1 MKKIIILVFGLI
13 WSTTAIAQKYN
24 AADKLYRNFAYLEA
38 AKLYK
43 EALKSSDSTAYLLTR
58 IGDCYYK
65 NSDSKQANFW
75 YSKAAYKYANFN
87 PKFAYKYI
95 QTLRS
100 VGNDD
105 AAEVWLDRFKNY
117 EPLDS
122 LVINSK
128 YTKVKSTSE
137 ANPLLKLLNLNANTE
152 FSDFGGYEDA
162 SGTFYFSSAVS
173 TDILA
178 DQKKDGIYDWNE
190 EPYLKIY
197 QASVSKSYDAA
208 TVSDQQEIASD
219 SINVLSNHQG
229 TLAITKDGT
238 TLYYTGNNVK
248 RKNISVY
255 DRKGTNN
262 LKIYRATKVNGKW
275 QNIIDLSINDKAYS
289 NGHPTLSPDE
299 KTLYY
304 VSDKEGGYGQTDL
317 YKVAINEDGSLG
329 EPVNL
334 GQRINTAGREMF
346 PYIAQDSTLY
356 FSSDGYFENN
366 YGLLDIYRTDL
377 LKKGISDDVVIENL
391 GPVIN
396 STYDDFAF
404 FTN

>member
-13 WSTTAIAQKYN
+13 WSTTTIAQKYN

-197 QASVSKSYDAA
+197 QASVSKSYEAA
-208 TVSDQQEIASD
+208 TGSDQQEIASD
-219 SINVLSNHQG
+219 SIN
-229 TLAITKDGT
+229 
-238 TLYYTGNNVK
+238 
-248 RKNISVY
+248 
-255 DRKGTNN
+255 
-262 LKIYRATKVNGKW
+262 
-275 QNIIDLSINDKAYS
+275 
-289 NGHPTLSPDE
+289 
-299 KTLYY
+299 
-304 VSDKEGGYGQTDL
+304 
-317 YKVAINEDGSLG
+317 
-329 EPVNL
+329 
-334 GQRINTAGREMF
+334 
-346 PYIAQDSTLY
+346 
-356 FSSDGYFENN
+356 
-366 YGLLDIYRTDL
+366 
-377 LKKGISDDVVIENL
+377 
-391 GPVIN
+391 
-396 STYDDFAF
+396 
-404 FTN
+404 